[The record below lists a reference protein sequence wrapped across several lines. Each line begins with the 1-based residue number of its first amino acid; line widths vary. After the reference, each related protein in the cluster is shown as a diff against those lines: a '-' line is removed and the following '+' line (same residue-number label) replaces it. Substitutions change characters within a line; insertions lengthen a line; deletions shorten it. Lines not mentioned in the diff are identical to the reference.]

1 LFIISITDDFQLIL
15 VILYHRI
22 KVYILKITFLGTG
35 TSQGIPVIACSCPV
49 CHSSDPF
56 DKRLRTSVLI
66 EIDKYTIVIDSG
78 PDFRQQMLKA
88 NVHELDAILFTHE
101 HKDHIAGLDDI
112 RAFNYVQQKPID
124 IYAEE
129 RVHWALKQ
137 EFAYVFAEQKYPG
150 IPQVTMHLIDNKPF
164 DIGQV
169 IITPIRVMHMRL
181 PTLGFRIG
189 DFTYITDANYISE
202 EEKEK
207 IFGTKHLVINGL
219 RKQKHISHFSL
230 SEALLLIEEIS
241 PKRAYITHISHQ
253 LGFHKD
259 IQAELPPNVLLAYD
273 NLEITV
279 D

>member
-1 LFIISITDDFQLIL
+1 L
-15 VILYHRI
+15 
-22 KVYILKITFLGTG
+22 KVTFLGTG
-35 TSQGIPVIACSCPV
+35 TSQGIPVIACPCPV
-49 CHSSDPF
+49 CHSPNSH

-66 EIDKYTIVIDSG
+66 EIGTHNILIDSG

-88 NVHELDAILFTHE
+88 NVQKLDAILFTHE

-137 EFAYVFAEQKYPG
+137 EFAYIFAEQKYPG
-150 IPQVTMHLIDNKPF
+150 VPQVTMHLIDNQPF
-164 DIGQV
+164 EIGEIQV
-169 IITPIRVMHMRL
+169 VPIRVMHMRL
-181 PTLGFRIG
+181 PVLGFRIG

-202 EEKEK
+202 DEKEK
-207 IFGTKHLVINGL
+207 ILGSKYLVINGL

-230 SEALLLIEEIS
+230 GEALLLIEEIS

-253 LGFHKD
+253 MGFHD
-259 IQAELPPNVLLAYD
+259 DAQAGLPPNVMLAYD
-273 NLEITV
+273 GLELTI